1 MKSALILAATGSYKQ
16 ANCHQLMPVIESS
29 WTPSAADGDLR
40 YFTSRSPQLQ
50 VLTKL
55 LTLLHQSGES
65 NVGLRRPQQ
74 MQEAGAEAS
83 LIRSN
88 AGLMER
94 DDGREIMKRPDYI
107 CG

>member
-1 MKSALILAATGSYKQ
+1 MMHRCLIKKGCRIIEWFSTVLLSLAVGVKSALILAATGSYKQ

-65 NVGLRRPQQ
+65 NVSDRNP
-74 MQEAGAEAS
+74 
-83 LIRSN
+83 
-88 AGLMER
+88 
-94 DDGREIMKRPDYI
+94 
-107 CG
+107 